1 MQKYN
6 ESLANIAT
14 ELPVVGASIFVQNYP
29 SGTAASVYGTD
40 DATLAPLIQPLK
52 SKADGTFPFYAPN
65 GHYQLT
71 QNPAVLPP
79 LLSDFILFDPAP
91 GNPGEVVT
99 LQSIAALKALTVPVS
114 TPVITYIV
122 QGFTTPGDG
131 GAGVFF
137 WNATDSTANNGGTVI
152 ACTANGAA
160 DGRFNKLF

>member
-14 ELPVVGASIFVQNYP
+14 NLPVVGASIFVQNYP

-40 DATLAPLIQPLK
+40 DATLTPLVQPLK

-79 LLSDFILFDPAP
+79 LLTDFILYDPAP
-91 GNPGEVVT
+91 GGSGEVVT
-99 LQSIAALKALTVPVS
+99 LPTITALKAVAVPV
-114 TPVITYIV
+114 TPITYII
-122 QGFTTPGDG
+122 QGYNAAGDG

-137 WNATDSTANNGGTVI
+137 WNATDATADNGGTVI
-152 ACTANGAA
+152 ACTANGASN
-160 DGRFNKLF
+160 GRFNKLF